1 MLGSHPFCDE
11 PQKSLGLPVCS
22 TCAADIVSGLKQS
35 SGDDQNRNPSS
46 QSEIPPPRPPK
57 SKGNGHQKSNNYGSE
72 SNGGIDPGKIRSIH
86 RSILGRHDTPPLPPK
101 LKENDHQESIENDA
115 GSGEWTQEMFD
126 QFTDS
131 LRAQDVTNVP
141 ASLHHIPPPR
151 PPKSKGNG
159 HQKSNN
165 YGSESNGGGSTQE
178 RLDPYRDSFGVNMI
192 PPPLYPRRKISL
204 KVPVSLHHIPPPYS
218 VKPKGNGHQKP
229 IGYGS
234 RSNGKESTQ
243 ERLDSYGDL
252 IWVDMIPPPHSVK
265 PKGNGHQKPI
275 GYGSGYNGGGSTQE
289 RLDPSTDPFG
299 PKGNGHQKPIG
310 YGSRSNGEESTQER
324 LDSYGDLI
332 WVDMIPPPHSV
343 KPKGDDRQTPIE
355 YGSGSTHERLDP
367 STDPFWVD
375 RPPPRPPKS
384 KGNDQQK
391 PTENTFG
398 SGILGDNYALEGMQR
413 QG

>member
-1 MLGSHPFCDE
+1 MSP
-11 PQKSLGLPVCS
+11 
-22 TCAADIVSGLKQS
+22 
-35 SGDDQNRNPSS
+35 
-46 QSEIPPPRPPK
+46 
-57 SKGNGHQKSNNYGSE
+57 
-72 SNGGIDPGKIRSIH
+72 
-86 RSILGRHDTPPLPPK
+86 
-101 LKENDHQESIENDA
+101 
-115 GSGEWTQEMFD
+115 
-126 QFTDS
+126 
-131 LRAQDVTNVP
+131 NVP

-299 PKGNGHQKPIG
+299 EKLDPSTDSFGVDMIPPPLYPRRKISSNIPVSLHHIPPPYSVKPKGNGHQKPIG

-367 STDPFWVD
+367 STDPFWVSST
-375 RPPPRPPKS
+375 PPPRPPKS

-398 SGILGDNYALEGMQR
+398 SGILGDNYALKVCKGKVRGEVR
-413 QG
+413 L